1 MYTKGVKAF
10 KLTSI
15 AGAYWRGSEKNKML
29 TRIYGTAFA
38 NKEDLE
44 KLEAEMKKIIKE
56 NIPLK
61 PFVLPRDEAIK
72 LMQEKGEPYKVELIE
87 DLPEEETIS
96 FYQQGDFTAC
106 ASTWEAV

>member
-1 MYTKGVKAF
+1 
-10 KLTSI
+10 
-15 AGAYWRGSEKNKML
+15 
-29 TRIYGTAFA
+29 
-38 NKEDLE
+38 
-44 KLEAEMKKIIKE
+44 MKKIIKE